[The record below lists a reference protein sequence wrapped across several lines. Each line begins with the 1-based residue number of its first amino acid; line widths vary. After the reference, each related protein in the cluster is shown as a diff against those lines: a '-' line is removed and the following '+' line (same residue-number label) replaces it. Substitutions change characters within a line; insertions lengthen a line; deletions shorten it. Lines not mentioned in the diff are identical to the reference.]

1 MNSLRDER
9 GQSSVE
15 FAGVLPL
22 AVLAVLVVWQLV
34 LAGHAVWLTGNAA
47 RVAARAEA
55 VGADP
60 RAAARSAVPAGMRS
74 SLAVRNG
81 PGGHIRVRLRVPLLL
96 REWRSPFSVSAAARL
111 EAGS

>member
-1 MNSLRDER
+1 MASLSDER

-22 AVLAVLVVWQLV
+22 AILAVLVVWQLAV
-34 LAGHAVWLTGNAA
+34 AGHTVWLTGNAA

-55 VGADP
+55 VGGDP
-60 RAAARSAVPAGMRS
+60 RSAARSAVPEGMRRG
-74 SLAVRNG
+74 LVVRNG
-81 PGGHIRVRLRVPLLL
+81 PDGHVRVRLRVPLLL
-96 REWRSPFSVSAAARL
+96 REWHTPFSVSAGARL